1 MSESIRVEQLS
12 KLYHSRDGT
21 EVEALRDVSFTVGRQ
36 SLGQVRAG
44 RTISAILNCALTE
57 LGFFR
62 GHPCLRTAGSRKGY
76 AGPQSQSRCTAQLQS
91 LELFQAVNTTQSK
104 HWNFARESE
113 PV

>member
-12 KLYHSRDGT
+12 KLYQSRDGT
-21 EVEALRDVSFTVGRQ
+21 EVEALHDVSFTVGRQ

-62 GHPCLRTAGSRKGY
+62 RASGQRAPGRDMLDHKVNLD
-76 AGPQSQSRCTAQLQS
+76 AQPS
-91 LELFQAVNTTQSK
+91 CKVWNSSK
-104 HWNFARESE
+104 
-113 PV
+113 P